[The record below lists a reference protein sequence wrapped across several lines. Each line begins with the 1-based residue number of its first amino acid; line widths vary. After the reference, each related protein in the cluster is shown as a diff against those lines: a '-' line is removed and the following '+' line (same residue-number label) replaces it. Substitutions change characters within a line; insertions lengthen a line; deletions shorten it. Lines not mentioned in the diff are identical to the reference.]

1 MKKHYVT
8 EIFYSVQGE
17 GKHVGVPSVFVRLF
31 GCNLQCQGFG
41 MPEGQL
47 SNERESAYNLIQ
59 TTDVTHL
66 EQLPLVKTGCDSY
79 AAWDKRFRHLSE
91 QLTANEI
98 IQRIV
103 DITPKKSLNGIHV
116 VFTGGEPMLKQELVC
131 EITQKL
137 HKDYQ
142 LHDIT
147 VETNGTK
154 VPDINLWKDIATYVH
169 VTFSVS
175 QKLKCSGEPERLRIN
190 KKALDVLFNDFAHA
204 RSMFTCVY
212 KFVVSGE
219 DDMHEGVEIA
229 NSVRNMDTHT
239 ITEQYPQPTIYLM
252 PVGGTKEDY
261 ITNSKPIADLAL
273 ANGYNYSPRLH
284 IDIYGNAWAT

>member
-17 GKHVGVPSVFVRLF
+17 GRHVGAPSVFVRLF

-91 QLTANEI
+91 HLTADEI

-103 DITPKKSLNGIHV
+103 DITPNKSLKGIHV
-116 VFTGGEPMLKQELVC
+116 VFTGGEPMLKQ
-131 EITQKL
+131 KL
-137 HKDYQ
+137 ISEVTLGLYSFYG
-142 LHDIT
+142 LSDIT
-147 VETNGTK
+147 IETNGTK
-154 VPDINLWKDIATYVH
+154 GPDVSIFHNLGNYVH
-169 VTFSVS
+169 TTFSVS
-175 QKLKCSGEPERLRIN
+175 QKLACSGEPEALRIN
-190 KKALDVLFNDFAHA
+190 KQALDIIFNDF
-204 RSMFTCVY
+204 RMRPEKYTCVY
-212 KFVVSGE
+212 KFVVAGE
-219 DDMHEGVEIA
+219 DDIEEGLSIVDAVTE
-229 NSVRNMDTHT
+229 MDKSWVNL
-239 ITEQYPQPTIYLM
+239 PAPKVYLM
-252 PVGGTKEDY
+252 PVGGTKYEY
-261 ITNSKPIADLAL
+261 QANSKAIADLAL
-273 ANGYNYSPRLH
+273 AYGLHYTPRLH